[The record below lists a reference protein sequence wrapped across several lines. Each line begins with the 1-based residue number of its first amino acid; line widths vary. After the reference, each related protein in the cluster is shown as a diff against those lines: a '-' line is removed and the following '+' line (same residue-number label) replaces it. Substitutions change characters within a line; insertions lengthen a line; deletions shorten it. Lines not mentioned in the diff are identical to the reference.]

1 MAGHECITA
10 SPMYARLFWGI
21 FRNFSVAV
29 IPLPDGA
36 PTVAFQ

>member
-1 MAGHECITA
+1 MAGHDCLAA
-10 SPMYARLFWGI
+10 SPMYAELFWGI
-21 FRNFSVAV
+21 FRNSPVVV